1 MKKKRILV
9 VDDTEINRSLLSD
22 ILSGEFD
29 IVEASNGIEALDVL
43 NREGDNI
50 ALVLLDIVMPV
61 MDGFEVLA
69 SLRKSGL
76 IDSLP
81 VIIISSE
88 TSSTYVDHSYDLGAA
103 EYISRPFDGRII
115 RHRVQNTITLYSKQ
129 KQLEGMVINQ
139 ILEKE
144 KSNYLMVD
152 ILSNIVEFRNGES
165 GLHVMHI
172 RVITEQLLKRYVEL
186 TRQPDLT
193 PSFLALVVN
202 ASALHD
208 VGNIAISSEILNK
221 PGKLTPEE
229 FAIMK
234 THASIGAEMLERSP
248 YAKRELLVRT
258 ARDICRWHHERWDG
272 GGYPDGLAGDDIP
285 LSAQVVALADV
296 YDALTSERVYKPAF
310 SHEKAMDM
318 IFDGECGAFNP
329 LLLQCLEDVGEHLR
343 DELKANSLGGI
354 TRIEAMGLE
363 AHLLSDSD
371 FKASNRT
378 LALLEQE
385 RTKYRFFASMS
396 NEIQFEYSLDADI
409 LTFTEW
415 GAAHLEVSDLI
426 VHPYESAELRALMTP
441 EDFEGSKTAFWASTP
456 GNPTVEY
463 VCLLKAADERRWF
476 RTIARTLW
484 SNDEQPQVAGMIGKI
499 IDVNDET
506 LKVDELKRQ
515 VSQDLLTKLHNQ
527 VSIRDVVDEKIR
539 QKPDGHFALM
549 LLDLDHFKT
558 ANDERGHTFGDDVLV
573 FFAKRIIRSI
583 RENDVA
589 ARAGGDEFLVFAE
602 YGDVQGMV
610 KRLFNELSNEY
621 DGFMVSASMG
631 VALYPSDG
639 ESYRELFVHADE
651 ALYASKRQGR
661 GCYRFYNE
669 SMRGDASELTP
680 MDNELREGSARVATE
695 HGAEGGNG
703 E

>member
-1 MKKKRILV
+1 
-9 VDDTEINRSLLSD
+9 
-22 ILSGEFD
+22 
-29 IVEASNGIEALDVL
+29 
-43 NREGDNI
+43 
-50 ALVLLDIVMPV
+50 
-61 MDGFEVLA
+61 
-69 SLRKSGL
+69 
-76 IDSLP
+76 
-81 VIIISSE
+81 
-88 TSSTYVDHSYDLGAA
+88 
-103 EYISRPFDGRII
+103 
-115 RHRVQNTITLYSKQ
+115 
-129 KQLEGMVINQ
+129 
-139 ILEKE
+139 
-144 KSNYLMVD
+144 
-152 ILSNIVEFRNGES
+152 
-165 GLHVMHI
+165 
-172 RVITEQLLKRYVEL
+172 
-186 TRQPDLT
+186 
-193 PSFLALVVN
+193 
-202 ASALHD
+202 
-208 VGNIAISSEILNK
+208 
-221 PGKLTPEE
+221 
-229 FAIMK
+229 
-234 THASIGAEMLERSP
+234 
-248 YAKRELLVRT
+248 
-258 ARDICRWHHERWDG
+258 
-272 GGYPDGLAGDDIP
+272 
-285 LSAQVVALADV
+285 
-296 YDALTSERVYKPAF
+296 
-310 SHEKAMDM
+310 
-318 IFDGECGAFNP
+318 
-329 LLLQCLEDVGEHLR
+329 
-343 DELKANSLGGI
+343 
-354 TRIEAMGLE
+354 
-363 AHLLSDSD
+363 
-371 FKASNRT
+371 
-378 LALLEQE
+378 
-385 RTKYRFFASMS
+385 
-396 NEIQFEYSLDADI
+396 
-409 LTFTEW
+409 
-415 GAAHLEVSDLI
+415 
-426 VHPYESAELRALMTP
+426 
-441 EDFEGSKTAFWASTP
+441 
-456 GNPTVEY
+456 
-463 VCLLKAADERRWF
+463 
-476 RTIARTLW
+476 
-484 SNDEQPQVAGMIGKI
+484 MIGKI

>member
-208 VGNIAISSEILNK
+208 VGKIAISSEILNK

-248 YAKRELLVRT
+248 YAKRESCWCGRRAISAAGTTNGGT
-258 ARDICRWHHERWDG
+258 A
-272 GGYPDGLAGDDIP
+272 AGIP
-285 LSAQVVALADV
+285 TAWQAT
-296 YDALTSERVYKPAF
+296 TSP
-310 SHEKAMDM
+310 
-318 IFDGECGAFNP
+318 CP
-329 LLLQCLEDVGEHLR
+329 
-343 DELKANSLGGI
+343 
-354 TRIEAMGLE
+354 
-363 AHLLSDSD
+363 
-371 FKASNRT
+371 
-378 LALLEQE
+378 
-385 RTKYRFFASMS
+385 
-396 NEIQFEYSLDADI
+396 
-409 LTFTEW
+409 
-415 GAAHLEVSDLI
+415 
-426 VHPYESAELRALMTP
+426 
-441 EDFEGSKTAFWASTP
+441 
-456 GNPTVEY
+456 
-463 VCLLKAADERRWF
+463 RRWWPWP
-476 RTIARTLW
+476 TCT
-484 SNDEQPQVAGMIGKI
+484 
-499 IDVNDET
+499 
-506 LKVDELKRQ
+506 
-515 VSQDLLTKLHNQ
+515 
-527 VSIRDVVDEKIR
+527 
-539 QKPDGHFALM
+539 
-549 LLDLDHFKT
+549 
-558 ANDERGHTFGDDVLV
+558 
-573 FFAKRIIRSI
+573 
-583 RENDVA
+583 
-589 ARAGGDEFLVFAE
+589 
-602 YGDVQGMV
+602 
-610 KRLFNELSNEY
+610 
-621 DGFMVSASMG
+621 
-631 VALYPSDG
+631 
-639 ESYRELFVHADE
+639 
-651 ALYASKRQGR
+651 
-661 GCYRFYNE
+661 
-669 SMRGDASELTP
+669 TP
-680 MDNELREGSARVATE
+680 
-695 HGAEGGNG
+695 
-703 E
+703 

>member
-1 MKKKRILV
+1 M
-9 VDDTEINRSLLSD
+9 SCLLY
-22 ILSGEFD
+22 
-29 IVEASNGIEALDVL
+29 
-43 NREGDNI
+43 
-50 ALVLLDIVMPV
+50 
-61 MDGFEVLA
+61 
-69 SLRKSGL
+69 
-76 IDSLP
+76 
-81 VIIISSE
+81 
-88 TSSTYVDHSYDLGAA
+88 TS
-103 EYISRPFDGRII
+103 
-115 RHRVQNTITLYSKQ
+115 
-129 KQLEGMVINQ
+129 NQ

-208 VGNIAISSEILNK
+208 VGKIAISSEILNK

-385 RTKYRFFASMS
+385 RC
-396 NEIQFEYSLDADI
+396 
-409 LTFTEW
+409 
-415 GAAHLEVSDLI
+415 V
-426 VHPYESAELRALMTP
+426 
-441 EDFEGSKTAFWASTP
+441 
-456 GNPTVEY
+456 
-463 VCLLKAADERRWF
+463 
-476 RTIARTLW
+476 
-484 SNDEQPQVAGMIGKI
+484 
-499 IDVNDET
+499 
-506 LKVDELKRQ
+506 
-515 VSQDLLTKLHNQ
+515 
-527 VSIRDVVDEKIR
+527 
-539 QKPDGHFALM
+539 
-549 LLDLDHFKT
+549 
-558 ANDERGHTFGDDVLV
+558 
-573 FFAKRIIRSI
+573 
-583 RENDVA
+583 
-589 ARAGGDEFLVFAE
+589 
-602 YGDVQGMV
+602 
-610 KRLFNELSNEY
+610 
-621 DGFMVSASMG
+621 
-631 VALYPSDG
+631 
-639 ESYRELFVHADE
+639 
-651 ALYASKRQGR
+651 
-661 GCYRFYNE
+661 
-669 SMRGDASELTP
+669 
-680 MDNELREGSARVATE
+680 
-695 HGAEGGNG
+695 
-703 E
+703 